1 MGSLVVDSTALS
13 LGIKAGYGTI
23 SAVSNTSAPK
33 RDPLHNGFRP
43 SGLRA
48 DPACVGLLSVHGAEP
63 TSTTTTLPSTLIP
76 FSRDHAFVDRPD
88 ILEQIDERCSGPGG
102 RAVLVGQNGIGKSQL
117 AIEYAYRKKESAE
130 ASITG
135 GGWVSWILADD
146 EPADAA
152 TCVFWIQANTLA
164 TITEGFVAIA
174 EAVGIQT
181 YNKFGSEIIQTVC
194 RWLGNERLPVR
205 WLLVFDGADNSHVF
219 LSEKVGN
226 SNATLESILPTSPRG
241 SVLFTTC
248 DRSLAV
254 RLASPSHALIDV
266 GPMKLHQAILLLEK
280 KMGSSYG
287 RLGTKADLVE
297 ELDLIPLTIT
307 QAAFHIRSQRHMTP
321 DTYLQALREGDAEIV
336 KMISSAG
343 DDGRRG
349 LLKPCSALD
358 TWLAKF
364 LQVRATY
371 PSAADLLCLLSF
383 YNGQDVHETLV
394 DTPVHIE
401 SSEDKKPTDEASSRD
416 TQLSI
421 LYNYC
426 LISRSQWG
434 GIQIPRMVQLSVKT
448 WLKENGEL
456 NLVNSRFV
464 ARLDAAFTRCLQS
477 TDDADGLQDRLIPHA
492 EKAVVQPPQGEEAQL
507 KWASM
512 LHKSALYQVKQGR
525 FYGAEQH
532 AALSSQQYIVSRGI
546 SHDETRAALET
557 LRETLKHLQPQPGLL
572 PLAMDAA
579 TSILGGR
586 HGTQDLQQFHS
597 TAEIA
602 TGLLEQGQAKEA
614 AAFCEAER
622 AILRHRLGNDHLL
635 TLKVTAK
642 LGSIFLAMDRLAE
655 AEALLSQT
663 LNVYQQ
669 TLGEED
675 QKTLE
680 CAEELATAH
689 ARQGKLLK
697 AEQSFLHVIETRKR
711 VLGEKHASSLASMR
725 RMASEILWSAGHESE
740 AREMLTHVLQLHE
753 EALGPEDDDTATC
766 MYDLAGMLGAHGQY
780 ARSEALLRRVVAV
793 REKTRGADHLLT
805 LTSMS
810 DLAGIFGKQAR
821 WEEAEEILPGVIKGK
836 EALLGGEHGDAVVDM
851 QVLAEVYMAQSRW
864 QEAEALLVKVIDGQ
878 TEMFGANHDDTV
890 VSEEMIYEVR
900 RKLGSADESADCQSD
915 VRAGS
920 GAELHQSR
928 WLEDA

>member
-1 MGSLVVDSTALS
+1 MGSLVVDSTALR

-48 DPACVGLLSVHGAEP
+48 DPACVGLLSVNGAEP
-63 TSTTTTLPSTLIP
+63 TSTTTTTLPSTLIP

-102 RAVLVGQNGIGKSQL
+102 RAVLVGQNGIG
-117 AIEYAYRKKESAE
+117 KKESAE

-219 LSEKVGN
+219 LSERVGN

-280 KMGSSYG
+280 KMSSSYG

-383 YNGQDVHETLV
+383 YDGQDVHETLV

-401 SSEDKKPTDEASSRD
+401 SSEDKKPTDEGSSRD

-492 EKAVVQPPQGEEAQL
+492 EKAVVHPPQGEEAQL
-507 KWASM
+507 TWASM
-512 LHKSALYQVKQGR
+512 LHKSALYQMKQGR

-557 LRETLKHLQPQPGLL
+557 FRETLKHLQPQPGLL

-579 TSILGGR
+579 TSILGGSTR
-586 HGTQDLQQFHS
+586 NARPATVSQHS
-597 TAEIA
+597 P
-602 TGLLEQGQAKEA
+602 
-614 AAFCEAER
+614 
-622 AILRHRLGNDHLL
+622 
-635 TLKVTAK
+635 
-642 LGSIFLAMDRLAE
+642 MDRLTE
-655 AEALLSQT
+655 AEALLSHT

-711 VLGEKHASSLASMR
+711 VLGEKHASSLISMR

-836 EALLGGEHGDAVVDM
+836 ESLLGGEHGDAVVDM

-864 QEAEALLVKVIDGQ
+864 QEAEALLVKVVDGQ

-928 WLEDA
+928 WFEDA

>member
-1 MGSLVVDSTALS
+1 MGSLVVDSAALN
-13 LGIKAGYGTI
+13 LGTKTGYGTI
-23 SAVSNTSAPK
+23 SAVSNTSVPK
-33 RDPLHNGFRP
+33 RDPFRHGFRP
-43 SGLRA
+43 SGLRPDRA
-48 DPACVGLLSVHGAEP
+48 SVGLLSVNGTEP
-63 TSTTTTLPSTLIP
+63 TLTTTRLPSTLIP
-76 FSRDHAFVDRPD
+76 FPRDHAFVDRPD
-88 ILEQIDERCSGPGG
+88 IFDQIDERCCSPGG
-102 RAVLVGQNGIGKSQL
+102 RAVLVGINGIGKSQL
-117 AIEYAYRKKESAE
+117 AIECAYRKKELAE

-181 YNKFGSEIIQTVC
+181 YNKSGSEIIQTVC
-194 RWLGNERLPVR
+194 RWLGNEYLPAR

-226 SNATLESILPTSPRG
+226 SNATLESILPRSPRG

-336 KMISSAG
+336 KLISSAG

-383 YNGQDVHETLV
+383 YDGQDVHETLL
-394 DTPVHIE
+394 DTPEHIE
-401 SSEDKKPTDEASSRD
+401 SSADETSSRD
-416 TQLSI
+416 AQLSI
-421 LYNYC
+421 LYNYS
-426 LISRSQWG
+426 LISHSQWG

-456 NLVNSRFV
+456 NLVNTRFV
-464 ARLDAAFTRCLQS
+464 TRLDAAFTKCLQS
-477 TDDADGLQDRLIPHA
+477 TNDADELQDRLIPHA

-507 KWASM
+507 TWASM
-512 LHKSALYQVKQGR
+512 LHKSALCQVKQGR

-546 SHDETRAALET
+546 SHGETREALET
-557 LRETLKHLQPQPGLL
+557 LRQTLKHLQPQPGLL

-597 TAEIA
+597 IAEIA
-602 TGLLEQGQAKEA
+602 MGLLEQGQAKEA

-622 AILRHRLGNDHLL
+622 AILRHRLGNDHPL
-635 TLKVTAK
+635 TLNVTAK

-663 LNVYQQ
+663 LDVYQQ

-725 RMASEILWSAGHESE
+725 RMASEILWSAGHESG
-740 AREMLTHVLQLHE
+740 AREMLTHVLKLHE

-821 WEEAEEILPGVIKGK
+821 WEEAEEILPRVIKGK
-836 EALLGGEHGDAVVDM
+836 ESLLGDEHGDAVVDM
-851 QVLAEVYMAQSRW
+851 QVLAEVYMARSRW
-864 QEAEALLVKVIDGQ
+864 QEAEALLVKVVDGQ
-878 TEMFGANHDDTV
+878 TELLGANHEDTV

-915 VRAGS
+915 IRAGS
-920 GAELHQSR
+920 GAELYQSR
-928 WLEDA
+928 WFEDA